1 MIRTINNT
9 IRTLLFQ
16 ARLSPVFWVEALHTA
31 VHLLNILPSTSIE
44 NNIPYQKLYH
54 KKPTYDHLKTFVSL
68 CYPNVNHFFLHKL
81 APRSAPSVFL
91 GYPTNHKGY
100 HCMDLKTSKIIISR
114 HVVFDE
120 TIFPAAEPQLKSSAN
135 TYKFLE
141 ISLDTSPLFK
151 QILQTPMESPVH
163 LTIPA
168 PPPATVA
175 PVHAPTSRHSMMTR
189 SKDGTRKQKSIVSL
203 LTSSISPLPKSHLHA
218 LSDPNWNPAMGDEY
232 GALVK
237 NKTFSLVPRPP
248 DANIIR
254 AIWLYKHKTCPDG
267 TIRRHKARVVANG
280 KSQEEGLDYDETFS
294 PVMKRVTIRTV
305 LHLALHNDWE
315 VHHLDVKNAFLH
327 GRLEETVYM
336 HQPPRMVDPNKPNH
350 VCKLNKALYGLKQ
363 APRA

>member
-1 MIRTINNT
+1 M
-9 IRTLLFQ
+9 
-16 ARLSPVFWVEALHTA
+16 
-31 VHLLNILPSTSIE
+31 
-44 NNIPYQKLYH
+44 
-54 KKPTYDHLKTFVSL
+54 
-68 CYPNVNHFFLHKL
+68 
-81 APRSAPSVFL
+81 
-91 GYPTNHKGY
+91 
-100 HCMDLKTSKIIISR
+100 
-114 HVVFDE
+114 VFDE
-120 TIFPAAEPQLKSSAN
+120 SIFPAAESLANSAV
-135 TYKFLE
+135 TYKFLDHSE
-141 ISLDTSPLFK
+141 QSPLFK
-151 QILQTPMESPVH
+151 QILETPFQTSPTPAQTPPIVATSAASVC
-163 LTIPA
+163 
-168 PPPATVA
+168 PP
-175 PVHAPTSRHSMMTR
+175 RHPMTTR
-189 SKDGTRKQKSIVSL
+189 SQDGTRKQRSVLSL
-203 LTSSISPLPKSHLHA
+203 HTSTISPLPKSHLQA
-218 LSDPNWNPAMGDEY
+218 LSDPNWNPSMTDEY
-232 GALVK
+232 GAMVK

-294 PVMKRVTIRTV
+294 PVMKPVTIRTV